1 MRKVGYGV
9 VVHLGKG
16 SMTLLTILGLVLL
29 SLISPT
35 VVVRILE
42 NLHEIAQERNYLV
55 DYDIPARPG
64 YESRRVTFYHT
75 KKKLISEAM

>member
-1 MRKVGYGV
+1 VEVKGVNKIRNGV

-29 SLISPT
+29 SLVSPT

-42 NLHEIAQERNYLV
+42 NLHEIAKAFGL
-55 DYDIPARPG
+55 P
-64 YESRRVTFYHT
+64 
-75 KKKLISEAM
+75 

>member
-1 MRKVGYGV
+1 
-9 VVHLGKG
+9 
-16 SMTLLTILGLVLL
+16 MTLLTILGLVLL